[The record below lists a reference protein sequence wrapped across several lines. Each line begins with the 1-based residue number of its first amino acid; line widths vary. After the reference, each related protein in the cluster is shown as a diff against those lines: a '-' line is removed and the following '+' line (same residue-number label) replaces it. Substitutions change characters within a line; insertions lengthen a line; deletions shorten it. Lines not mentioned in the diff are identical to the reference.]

1 MVVQMGGRAAAAER
15 QRSLGHGGREI
26 EEEEEKEEEEEGRQ
40 GEGGSGL
47 QAYGANRA
55 QTVIGGGRSERGRG
69 MARTLEAPF
78 LK

>member
-26 EEEEEKEEEEEGRQ
+26 EEEEEKEEEEGRQ

>member
-55 QTVIGGGRSERGRG
+55 QTVIGG
-69 MARTLEAPF
+69 RTVRKRAGNGTYF
-78 LK
+78 GGSIS